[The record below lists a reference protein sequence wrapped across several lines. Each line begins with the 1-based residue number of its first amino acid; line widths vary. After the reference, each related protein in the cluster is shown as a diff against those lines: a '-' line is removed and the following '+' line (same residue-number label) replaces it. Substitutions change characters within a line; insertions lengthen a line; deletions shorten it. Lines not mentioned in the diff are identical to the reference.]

1 MSATSKLHGFGS
13 FIATLALCGL
23 AAPMGTAYANTT
35 DLATTPPDVAI
46 SVAPNIAVTFDDS
59 GSMGSTHLP
68 DGLDSLVSSGKI
80 KTQYYFSSNS
90 NSQYYNPAITYQ
102 PPLQSD
108 GVTRFPDSKYMNA
121 PRDGICYAVNGSNSA
136 AVTTCAGRNDT
147 DTFLVDLSSNFR
159 SGFGMA
165 TSPTRAA
172 SLPGTANI
180 DTSIGPK
187 NSSAAFYYKC
197 PTVNSNSNCTLFT
210 ITDAEEQN
218 FANWYSYY
226 RTRNLSSR
234 SAIANVFATLKS
246 NIRVVWQ
253 TINTGTKLATGT
265 TKFQPFAGDS
275 RLQFFSW
282 LYAVGNNSGTE
293 SRSRIDAV
301 GKVFSYGKG
310 VKGSTNPYW
319 EVDPSDSSKG
329 SELSCRLNYSLLV
342 TDGYWNGSASN
353 LTPTADYS
361 RGKISLPDGV
371 TYPGTGGS
379 TASKIFWNVPT
390 SGITTMADIAL
401 YYWAT
406 NLRPDFK
413 KADGTAK
420 LDVPPSITDYT
431 DENGKAVKWDGTGTM
446 PDSIY
451 FNPANDVATWPHVVQ
466 YMIALG
472 ISGTLNFPGDYAQ
485 LRAGTKQ
492 WPKPS
497 TQGNTVPENLDDTW
511 HAAINSRGQYFSAR
525 DPATLSTALQTLLSR
540 ILGRNSSGAPGAL
553 STAVL
558 TGDGVV
564 YETGYNSA
572 NYSGSLKA
580 KTVDVDGNV
589 STNAL
594 WSAGDLL
601 AARAKAGDSRVI
613 ITSTAVGAGNGAA
626 FTSTGAGTALTAA
639 DPTIDANMI
648 AYLRGDTSNEG
659 TLFRVRASTLG
670 AIINSQVAYV
680 GAPTGGYKDT
690 FPAGSAEMETEN
702 GALKYS
708 YEKFVSDHAKRAP
721 TVYVGAN
728 DGMLHAFDATLPST
742 KSDEFD
748 LPPNP
753 GKERWAYV
761 PFTVYDKLSYLT
773 PVSNF
778 TFRPTV
784 DGAPVTRDVFFRNG
798 DKGWHTILV
807 GGLRLG
813 GRGVYALDVTEASA
827 SEADAKTKVLWEF
840 NNTSTG
846 GANLGYTYG
855 RPNIGR
861 LANGKWVVLVPS
873 GYFPSDT
880 TSKPYDKY
888 ASDDAAK
895 RTQSSLFVLDAQ
907 TGEVIKELVTP
918 DGDTSY
924 GLSTPVIGDY
934 ENDQVDDVAF
944 AGDLVGNLW
953 RFDLSDAD
961 PANWKVKLLYKP
973 NGDGTDG
980 NPAPEDQPI
989 TVMPRLFP
997 DPTSSRF
1004 MVVFGTGK
1012 YLSVTDNTATDATK
1026 VQSVYGIRDRGPDS
1040 VTVAGRSTLIPQLLS
1055 ESGDA
1060 RGLTQRPVPAT
1071 SEEGDTIDGWYI
1083 DLKTGSGAS
1092 QTNKGERVVVDATAL
1107 FDSGR
1112 AIITSLIP
1120 GNDDPCNPVRRG
1132 AILVI
1137 DAATGGA
1144 ASGVDVGSGSF
1155 GSGTVAAG
1163 IRVEN
1168 VPISGSLPAATS
1180 IGGGRIVLPGL
1191 IINSDGGGGGGGEGG
1206 NSFGIDDAV
1215 WRRRSWRELNNG
1227 L

>member
-1 MSATSKLHGFGS
+1 M
-13 FIATLALCGL
+13 
-23 AAPMGTAYANTT
+23 
-35 DLATTPPDVAI
+35 
-46 SVAPNIAVTFDDS
+46 
-59 GSMGSTHLP
+59 
-68 DGLDSLVSSGKI
+68 
-80 KTQYYFSSNS
+80 
-90 NSQYYNPAITYQ
+90 
-102 PPLQSD
+102 
-108 GVTRFPDSKYMNA
+108 
-121 PRDGICYAVNGSNSA
+121 
-136 AVTTCAGRNDT
+136 
-147 DTFLVDLSSNFR
+147 
-159 SGFGMA
+159 
-165 TSPTRAA
+165 
-172 SLPGTANI
+172 
-180 DTSIGPK
+180 
-187 NSSAAFYYKC
+187 NSS
-197 PTVNSNSNCTLFT
+197 TNCTLVKIPST
-210 ITDAEEQN
+210 QQKN

-234 SAIANVFATLKS
+234 SAIANVFSTLKS

-253 TINTGTKLATGT
+253 TINTGTKLVKGT
-265 TKFQPFAGDS
+265 TRFDPFAGDARTS
-275 RLQFFSW
+275 FFNW
-282 LYAVGNNSGTE
+282 LYAVANSGGTE
-293 SRSRIDAV
+293 SRSRIDAA
-301 GKVFSYGKG
+301 GQMFTYGKG
-310 VKGSTNPYW
+310 VNDSTNPYW
-319 EVDPSDSSKG
+319 EVDPSDSNKG
-329 SELSCRLNYSLLV
+329 AELSCRLNYSLLV
-342 TDGYWNGSASN
+342 TDGYWNQSASG
-353 LTPTADYS
+353 LTPSNDYS
-361 RGKISLPDGV
+361 RGAISLPDGV
-371 TYPGTGGS
+371 TYPGNGGS
-379 TASKIFWNVPT
+379 VASKIFWNVPVSGLT
-390 SGITTMADIAL
+390 SMADLAL

-431 DENGKAVKWDGTGTM
+431 DQNGKPVAWDGISTM
-446 PDSIY
+446 PASIY

-472 ISGTLNFPGDYAQ
+472 ISGQLNYPGDYAQ

-492 WPKPS
+492 WPAAS
-497 TQGNTVPENLDDTW
+497 TKTNTEPTNLDDTW
-511 HAAINSRGQYFSAR
+511 RAAINSRGQYFSAR
-525 DPATLSTALQTLLSR
+525 DPATLSTALQTLLTR

-553 STAVL
+553 SSSVL

-601 AARAKAGDSRVI
+601 TARAKAGDNRVI
-613 ITSTAVGAGNGAA
+613 FTSTAVGAGNGAA
-626 FTSTGAGTALTAA
+626 FTSTGAGTALKAV
-639 DPTIDANMI
+639 DSTIDGNMI
-648 AYLRGDTSNEG
+648 AYLRGDTTNEG

-680 GAPTGGYKDT
+680 GAPSGGYKDAYPT
-690 FPAGSAEMETEN
+690 GAPEMETGN
-702 GALKYS
+702 DGALKYS
-708 YEKFVSDHAKRAP
+708 YEKFVNDHLKRAP
-721 TVYVGAN
+721 TIYVGAN
-728 DGMLHAFDATLPST
+728 DGMLHAFDATLPTT
-742 KSDEFD
+742 KSDD
-748 LPPNP
+748 VDVTPSP
-753 GKERWAYV
+753 GNERWAYV

-784 DGAPVTRDVFFRNG
+784 DGAPVTRDVFFSSGTN
-798 DKGWHTILV
+798 KGWHTILV

-813 GRGVYALDVTEASA
+813 GRGVYALDVTDAAA
-827 SEADAKTKVLWEF
+827 SETDAKSKVLWEF
-840 NNTSTG
+840 NNTSKNAGGTVV

-880 TSKPYDKY
+880 ASKPYDKY
-888 ASDDAAK
+888 ANDAAAK

-907 TGEVIKELVTP
+907 SGELIKELVTP
-918 DGDTSY
+918 TGTTSY
-924 GLSTPVIGDY
+924 GLTTPVLGDY
-934 ENDQVDDVAF
+934 ENDQIDDVAF

-953 RFDLSDAD
+953 RFDLTNSD
-961 PANWKVKLLYKP
+961 PNKWSVSLLYQP
-973 NGDGTDG
+973 NGDGTAG
-980 NPAPEDQPI
+980 KPGPEDQPI

-997 DPTSSRF
+997 DPTSPYF

-1012 YLSVTDNTATDATK
+1012 YLSASDNTATDATK
-1026 VQSVYGIRDRGPDS
+1026 VQSVYGIRDRGPGS
-1040 VTVAGRSTLIPQLLS
+1040 TNTVAGRSTLVAQTLV
-1055 ESGDA
+1055 ESNNA
-1060 RGLTQRPVPAT
+1060 RGLTRSPVPAT
-1071 SEEGDTIDGWYI
+1071 TQDGTAIDGWYI
-1083 DLKTGSGAS
+1083 DLKTTSGGT

-1132 AILVI
+1132 AILVV

-1144 ASGVDVGSGSF
+1144 ATGVNVGSGTF
-1155 GSGTVAAG
+1155 GSGYAAAG

-1168 VPISGSLPAATS
+1168 VPISGSLPAATA
-1180 IGGGRIVLPGL
+1180 IGGGKIALPGL
-1191 IINSDGGGGGGGEGG
+1191 TMDSGGGGGSDDDGA
-1206 NSFGIDDAV
+1206 SFHVDDAV